1 MDFSKLINKDS
12 YNGKERIADMSNI
25 RQIRTGLDVII
36 WVETNGEQRETK
48 HNLERIKFEDVN
60 TKNLIPISISKQ
72 PELLGGYNE
81 DNININAKQLR
92 AIKKWI
98 IENYDA
104 LMDLWKGVITTD
116 EFIVDRMKKI

>member
-1 MDFSKLINKDS
+1 MDISKLFEKDT

-36 WVETNGEQRETK
+36 WVETDGGKRETK
-48 HNLERIKFEDVN
+48 NNLERIKFEDVN
-60 TKNLIPISISKQ
+60 TKKLIPISISKQ

-98 IENYDA
+98 KENYDA

-116 EFIVDRMKKI
+116 DFIVDRIKKI

>member
-1 MDFSKLINKDS
+1 M
-12 YNGKERIADMSNI
+12 
-25 RQIRTGLDVII
+25 II
-36 WVETNGEQRETK
+36 WVETNGAERETK
-48 HNLERIKFEDVN
+48 HNLARIKFEDVN

-81 DNININAKQLR
+81 NNININAKQLQ

-98 IENYDA
+98 KENYDA

-116 EFIVDRMKKI
+116 DFIVDRIKKI

>member
-1 MDFSKLINKDS
+1 MDISKLFDIDT

-36 WVETNGEQRETK
+36 WVETNGVERETK
-48 HNLERIKFEDVN
+48 HNLEKIKFEDVN
-60 TKNLIPISISKQ
+60 TKKLIPISISKQ

-81 DNININAKQLR
+81 DNININAKQLQ

-104 LMDLWKGVITTD
+104 LMDLWEGVITTD
-116 EFIVDRMKKI
+116 DFIVDRMKKI

>member
-1 MDFSKLINKDS
+1 MDISKLFEKDS
-12 YNGKERIADMSNI
+12 YNSKERIADMSNI

-36 WVETNGEQRETK
+36 WVETNGAGREAK

-60 TKNLIPISISKQ
+60 TKKLIPISISKQ

-98 IENYDA
+98 KENYDA

-116 EFIVDRMKKI
+116 DFIVDRIKKI

>member
-1 MDFSKLINKDS
+1 MDISKLFEKDS
-12 YNGKERIADMSNI
+12 YNSKERIADMSNI

-36 WVETNGEQRETK
+36 WVETNGAERETK
-48 HNLERIKFEDVN
+48 HNLARIKFEDVN

-81 DNININAKQLR
+81 NNININAKQLQ

-98 IENYDA
+98 KENYDA

-116 EFIVDRMKKI
+116 DFIVDRIKKI

>member
-1 MDFSKLINKDS
+1 MDISKLFDIDT

-36 WVETNGEQRETK
+36 WVETNGAERETK

-60 TKNLIPISISKQ
+60 TKKLIPISISKQ

-104 LMDLWKGVITTD
+104 LMDLWEGVITTD
-116 EFIVDRMKKI
+116 DFIVDRMKKI

>member
-36 WVETNGEQRETK
+36 RVETNGEQRETK
-48 HNLERIKFEDVN
+48 HNLESIKFEDVN

>member
-1 MDFSKLINKDS
+1 MDISKLFEKDS

-36 WVETNGEQRETK
+36 WVETGGEKRETK

-60 TKNLIPISISKQ
+60 TKNLIPITISKK

-81 DNININAKQLR
+81 DNINISAKQLR

-116 EFIVDRMKKI
+116 DFIVDRMKKI